1 MSTGAPA
8 RATDL
13 DVHEVEDGL
22 VVYQPVR
29 DRVHYLNQ
37 TSAVV
42 FELCT
47 GENTEDA
54 IVELVQAAW
63 GLDDPPHD
71 EVMTCLTQL
80 RDEEIVR

>member
-1 MSTGAPA
+1 MSNGCPTRVKG
-8 RATDL
+8 L

-22 VVYQPVR
+22 VVYQPGR

-47 GENTEDA
+47 GKNSEDA

-63 GLDDPPHD
+63 GLDQPPRD
-71 EVMTCLTQL
+71 EVMTCLAQL
-80 RDEEIVR
+80 RDEEILR